1 MRIFVLLPILFCLA
15 CAMRVDSSYP
25 VPAIP
30 EIDSQKTSSLHGLSI
45 SVQPFLDARLPAI
58 QDKVNVSITQPEGEV
73 EQTVELAFVEALQS
87 QGAVLDGNGEKSIV
101 GEIRRWD
108 SKVAASTSGTI
119 DSNATIYLEVKD
131 AAGKSLFSGEYH
143 GSRSSQ
149 FPVIAKQ
156 DVGDS
161 LGLAM
166 SEAITQ
172 AIRDKNLQR
181 ILQ

>member
-1 MRIFVLLPILFCLA
+1 MA
-15 CAMRVDSSYP
+15 CAMRVDSNYP

-30 EIDSQKTSSLHGLSI
+30 EVDSQKTSALHGLNI
-45 SVQPFLDARLPAI
+45 SLQPFLDARLPAI
-58 QDKVNVSITQPEGEV
+58 QEKSNVSIAQPEGEV
-73 EQTVELAFVEALQS
+73 VQTVESAFAEALQA
-87 QGAVLDGNGEKSIV
+87 QGVVLATDGGKNIV

-108 SKVAASTSGTI
+108 SKVAASTSGSI
-119 DSNATIYLEVKD
+119 DSNATLYLEVKD
-131 AAGKSLFSGEYH
+131 ADGNSLFSGEYH

-172 AIRDKNLQR
+172 AIRDKNLHR
-181 ILQ
+181 SLQ